1 MKFSSHYSQ
10 AWTFAQFLCVFLL
23 TLSSFVF
30 TAGSAIASP
39 AVPQHEQDTAVE
51 TTTAEVQVA
60 YTTPGL
66 MNVRS
71 GPGTTFDIVA
81 QIPARTAVE
90 IIAQN
95 DAGDWVQAR
104 LSGVEGEVWLA
115 KWLLTFDAATGTPAT
130 TLATAPVATQP
141 TGQLADSTGAVIA
154 VTTPSRMNVRGGPG
168 TEYNVVTTVAAGTQA
183 QVRALALS
191 DQWLQVDLSGQ
202 SQPVWLFRSLTTV
215 RGSLADLPRLSD
227 SELPPRPQPLAQARS
242 AAPAPAAAATAV
254 NAPLPT
260 GGGEFGYGL
269 QAHMIH
275 TGQQGLV
282 MDKTRELGFTWVKQ
296 QIEWK
301 IFESSPGQYGFGDI
315 APIVNT
321 ANERGINLMFSVVKA
336 PEWAREPGFDSSVNG
351 PPQDPQTYANFVG
364 ALARE
369 YCGSS
374 LKAIEVWNEQNL
386 HYEWGNKPLSA
397 VEYMNLLRPAYAAI
411 KAACPSM
418 YVISGAPTPAG
429 DNGNFA
435 VDDLRYLEQ
444 MFQNGLAQYADG
456 IGSHPSGYNVPPS
469 YTWDRAC
476 EAIQRYGNSFNGAC
490 DSPHHSW
497 SFRST
502 MEGYRNLAVKYGA
515 ANLRIWPTEFGWAA
529 GGAFDPR
536 YAYANDNSFEEQAAW
551 TVESFQMMKN
561 WGWVGPTFLWNLNFR
576 VVANGTEKAQWGIVN
591 NDWSPLPVFYALR
604 NMPK

>member
-10 AWTFAQFLCVFLL
+10 ARTFAQFLCVFLL

-39 AVPQHEQDTAVE
+39 ALPQHEQDTDVE
-51 TTTAEVQVA
+51 TTTTAVQVA
-60 YTTPGL
+60 YTTPSL

-90 IIAQN
+90 IIAEN

-104 LSGVEGEVWLA
+104 LSSVEGEVWLA
-115 KWLLTFDAATGTPAT
+115 KWLLTFDANTTTAAT
-130 TLATAPVATQP
+130 TLAAPAATQP
-141 TGQLADSTGAVIA
+141 AGQLADSTGTVIA

-168 TEYNVVTTVAAGTQA
+168 TDYNVVTTVAAGTQA

-191 DQWLQVDLSGQ
+191 DQWLQVELSGQ
-202 SQPVWLFRSLTTV
+202 SEPVWLFRSLTTV

-227 SELPPRPQPLAQARS
+227 SELPSRPQPVAQARA
-242 AAPAPAAAATAV
+242 AAPATAAAPVV

-282 MDKTRELGFTWVKQ
+282 MEKTRELGFTWVKQ

-301 IFESSPGQYGFGDI
+301 IFESNPGQYGFGDI
-315 APIVNT
+315 GPIIGA
-321 ANERGINLMFSVVKA
+321 ANERGVNLLFSVVNA
-336 PEWAREPGFDSSVNG
+336 PDWAREPGFDGSVGG

-369 YCGSS
+369 YCGTS

-386 HYEWGNKPLSA
+386 HYEWGNKPLNA
-397 VEYMNLLRPAYAAI
+397 AEYMDLLRPAYAAI

-536 YAYANDNSFEEQAAW
+536 YAYANDNSYEEQAAW
-551 TVESFQMMKN
+551 TVEAFQIMRD

>member
-10 AWTFAQFLCVFLL
+10 AWTFAQIVCVFLL
-23 TLSSFVF
+23 TLSTFVF
-30 TAGSAIASP
+30 TAGSAVASP
-39 AVPQHEQDTAVE
+39 AIPQYEQDTSVA

-60 YTTPGL
+60 FTTPSL

-71 GPGTTFDIVA
+71 GPGTTFDIVT
-81 QIPARTAVE
+81 QVPARTAVE
-90 IIAQN
+90 IIAEN

-115 KWLLTFDAATGTPAT
+115 KWLLTTDANATAAVATAAT
-130 TLATAPVATQP
+130 TLAATQP
-141 TGQLADSTGAVIA
+141 STQPANSTGVIA

-168 TEYNVVTTVAAGTQA
+168 TDYNVVTTVAAGTQA

-202 SQPVWLFRSLTTV
+202 SEPVWLFRSLTTV
-215 RGSLADLPRLSD
+215 SGSLAGLPRLSD
-227 SELPPRPQPLAQARS
+227 SELPPRPQPVAQARS
-242 AAPAPAAAATAV
+242 AEPAASPVV

-260 GGGEFGYGL
+260 GGGEFAYGL
-269 QAHMIH
+269 QAHMVH
-275 TGQQGLV
+275 TGGQEGIV

-315 APIVNT
+315 NPIVDR
-321 ANERGINLMFSVVKA
+321 ANERGMNLLFSVVKA

-351 PPQDPQTYANFVG
+351 PPLDPQTYANFVG
-364 ALARE
+364 ALAGN

-418 YVISGAPTPAG
+418 YVVSGALTPAG
-429 DNGNFA
+429 NNGNLA
-435 VDDLRYLEQ
+435 VDDLRYLEE
-444 MFQNGLAQYADG
+444 MFQNGLAQYTDG
-456 IGSHPSGYNVPPS
+456 IGAHPSGFNVPPS

-502 MEGYRNLAVKYGA
+502 MEGYRNLAIRYGA

-576 VVANGTEKAQWGIVN
+576 VVANGTERAQWGIVN

-604 NMPK
+604 DMAK